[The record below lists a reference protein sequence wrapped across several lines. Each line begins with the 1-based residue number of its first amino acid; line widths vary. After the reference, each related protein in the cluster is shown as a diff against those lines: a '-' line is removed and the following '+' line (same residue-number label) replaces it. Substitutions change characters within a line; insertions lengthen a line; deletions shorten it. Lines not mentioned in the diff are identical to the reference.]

1 MKKTILVVLM
11 AIVATTAV
19 TAQESDQRER
29 RGDNSEKRVERQVKR
44 LDKKL
49 QLTDEQKLQIKEI
62 YSEFDK
68 ADQARKE
75 QMRLQERKDR
85 EALNGKINSILTDEQ
100 KAKFA
105 DMKSKEKDAMHKER
119 HGGKKGFG
127 RANGPGRGHG
137 PGRMEREGFGGGEMG
152 GEMTD

>member
-1 MKKTILVVLM
+1 MKKTILVALM

-85 EALNGKINSILTDEQ
+85 EALNGKINSILTEEQ

-105 DMKSKEKDAMHKER
+105 DMKTKEKDAMHKKR

-137 PGRMEREGFGGGEMG
+137 PGRMKREGFGGGEMG

>member
-1 MKKTILVVLM
+1 MKKTILVALM

-19 TAQESDQRER
+19 TAQESDQREH

-85 EALNGKINSILTDEQ
+85 EALNGKINSILTEEQ

-105 DMKSKEKDAMHKER
+105 DMKSKEKDAMHKKS
-119 HGGKKGFG
+119 HGGKKCFG